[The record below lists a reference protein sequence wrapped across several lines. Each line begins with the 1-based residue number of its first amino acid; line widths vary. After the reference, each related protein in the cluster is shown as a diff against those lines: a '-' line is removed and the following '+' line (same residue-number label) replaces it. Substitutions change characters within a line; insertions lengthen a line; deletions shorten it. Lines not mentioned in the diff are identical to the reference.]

1 MARNQDQYTIQINAD
16 ATRAKKEIADLLK
29 SLKAVGT
36 MNLDKL
42 GLDTQIREASVAADE
57 LAIHLKNATNVNT
70 GKLNLV
76 EFNKSIEASGHSMS
90 QLITTLAQGGNV
102 GQQAFRQL
110 TAAIANTQVPI
121 KQTNTLLNNMMTT
134 LKNTVKWE
142 LSSAAVHSLESA
154 LSGAVSY
161 VEDLN
166 TSLTNIRI
174 VTNKSAEDMAQFAI
188 QANKA
193 AKELSSTTK
202 AYADASLIYFQQG
215 DTEEMAA
222 KKAAITLKA
231 AHSSFNSTAS
241 EMSEYL
247 TAVWNSYKV
256 SGDELQRYVD
266 IMAALGAN
274 TATSLEEIATSMQKV
289 AATANTVGVSMEQV
303 SSIIATVSSVT
314 RESAESIGTSYKTI
328 FARIGDLKLGKTDED
343 GIGLGTVSSQLQA
356 IGVDILDQNQNL
368 REMGDIITDLG
379 NRWQTMTSAQKTATA
394 QAVAGKRQYTQLM
407 ALFDNWDMYGKNLAT
422 AMNSE
427 GTLEQMNSMYEEGL
441 KAAQD
446 RARASMETLY
456 SSLIDEKV
464 LIKFSNATA
473 TIADNIA
480 NVVNALGGLGGV
492 AKTVGG
498 LLLSVFSKKIGS
510 QIKEIGQGI
519 AGFVTGNSTYK
530 QQYLKT
536 FEQTKNGLASQGSPT
551 EAIKQTQNMLSLKQE
566 LLKVEDSLTTKQAEY
581 MQSAISSYG
590 EQISELNQLE
600 QEYLD
605 IERTIKNLSSVMQTF
620 GNRITNNE
628 GQNFETLLMDRIKLY
643 KKFPSLRDGENMLDT
658 HTFNTGSYIT
668 DSIKMLTQSKNI
680 QSVGENI
687 NSYIQQ
693 ITSND
698 KGAALADNQINILI
712 EKINL
717 LKQQVQGTPMAEL
730 FKGFSEAN
738 LKTQA
743 DLITLETK
751 IKGTIETA
759 KTSATDLA
767 DLFAD
772 VLRTMP
778 EGSEK
783 NVLTRTFA
791 SILENA
797 DRGGEALER
806 FKEKLKLTDEQM
818 KRLKENMESMNT
830 PFNNFINTLSKAL
843 GTITSSISSYR
854 MLSNAIK
861 NVSSGSGDLVSNIG
875 SIAMSASMLMP
886 VLKNILDLT
895 KGLGA
900 ASPWIAGLSVAAIAI
915 KSIFDGLEQGKI
927 EKRTNEQKDNYDKI
941 INGQNEEFSKT
952 SELIKNY
959 QTLSAQ
965 YESTESSQEDLIKS
979 AMELA
984 DAYGLVSEKVKIA
997 RGDFSTFNES
1007 LYAAR
1012 KSELQKRKNELTTA
1026 QTQIEQSVNNGGTYY
1041 DISGKTTYDSYIS
1054 QFRETLSPDQII
1066 QIIEEENKRIKLN
1079 ASKFD
1084 NVAINSWGGD
1094 RRNDVFRDLYTTF
1107 MTDEYQ
1113 DQLKIKY
1120 KDIQSGEALAIKA
1133 IEEFVK
1139 TTTGNNNF
1147 SFDKTKVFPNHKRI
1161 GPGEQPFVGYQD
1173 AQQEF
1178 ADAFENMGKFKIAD
1192 LYEKFDNNFMLTPI
1206 SSILDGF
1213 GIDDN
1218 FINDL
1223 DIVDE
1228 ISGTIKW
1235 NGLDFSEKLKLYKH
1249 YKEDIIPAIQAKQT
1263 EISQQMKK
1271 AKDEENQNEYKA
1283 LEEYSKYLNG
1293 ILSDISQITGPDSVI
1308 AKAFEGYLSN
1318 ETEANMIIALES
1330 NQEIIDKYSLEDR
1343 SLSGF
1348 LKTRKQLFDNISQN
1362 KEKYTG
1368 LDGLQGDDLSQA
1380 IDDIIRIVFKN
1391 AGFEDYFNVDQ
1402 LIREIAPE
1410 DSHEDIIDYL
1420 SKKGI
1425 KSVEEI
1431 NSALLTVISNWVEGA
1446 SKDAAD
1452 AIIAAGQQ
1460 QIETNQAEKDYSDAI
1475 KAQKLFKPDMSSD
1488 DRQKFV
1494 EYLFKDSTTEE
1505 IDAFIGKS
1513 FEERE
1518 QWISDIVKTKQNN
1531 MLDQLEAQ
1539 YEQDKIA
1546 YEQMTA
1552 LAESELTNLT
1562 SDSSLSNNDIK
1573 TILDGYVYDEE
1584 QGAFVSKADKDIV
1597 YSDLSDKQVE
1607 SLRRY
1612 QEYVASQQQLES
1624 QMVLSYGEWQM
1635 QQLAIND
1642 TLSSLEKLQK
1652 VQQKLSVD
1660 FTNLPKKGT
1669 LAWRQL
1675 SAQVYKY
1682 SGNILGRMGSE
1693 SDQIQA
1699 IKEAT
1704 TSNITEQINELT
1716 NKRDN
1721 AQSEREKTEIQSQ
1734 IDQLIQ
1740 ERERVIREAD
1750 QAIANLAISPI
1761 IAEAEQTIKK
1771 LQEQADK
1778 AQSKAD
1784 ALIAG
1789 INQKYLTYEQQAAI
1803 TSVDKTFNYSDWLK
1817 KSDAERAQAAVV
1829 ALTQAFLDQKAVIDE
1844 TQNAYKELQNI
1855 NFSSISNLKLQEI
1868 FKDDNNLNEA
1878 IMDGIFGKDLSPQAI
1893 AKLRDIRSE
1902 VFSLIKDGASSTEIS
1917 RIITD
1922 IIQEAIDSGD
1932 TELATA
1938 LARYKD
1944 NISNTF
1950 SGLSENIQKQAQDAV
1965 NAWLSA
1971 FNTIAEA
1978 RKTLL
1983 EGESLIDQLAGDPKK
1998 IQELFENFDGDW
2010 EEFTEGILNGTID
2023 VEKLQ
2028 TPEINLEQQYV
2039 AAGVT
2044 TLSTDR
2050 EQQKQQFKE
2059 QLIEQK
2065 PELAD
2070 NEEELEIQA
2079 TAMLEQLYKDAIT
2092 ALVKQGII
2100 EKTEDQIAADAQ
2112 IMANGGEAGDELL
2125 TLINQYLSE
2134 AQKRIEFSETLREE
2148 QRKRDET
2155 IAAVQQAA
2163 KVENLVVTN
2172 GKIEVNGE
2180 TKASGLMERVDGKNT
2195 DYEEYQKLQQAID
2208 RAQQA
2213 KYKGESWDSLS
2224 QSDRDILGQ
2233 FGIDFNNVDTAAT
2246 DCASALAAC
2255 TKAAYELALAAA
2267 AKQGYTQGENGEWMK
2282 DGVKIA
2288 NPQNDPVIQAI
2299 EETKEA
2305 SELAAASVKDTEY
2318 QTMERMAGSVSM
2330 TRDELVRYAKALYEV
2345 NGGTKDF
2352 NELSSAE
2359 QQELY
2364 NTARLAKLA
2373 AEGWDEIK
2381 NSQKEN
2387 IKLIQKGDKTNTKYM
2402 DSLTSLTKSVK
2413 KAFGDSSKVTEK
2425 FVEDHID
2432 DIQKMAKGD
2441 IEAAERIESAL
2452 LFEEL
2457 GEEQFNRQINF
2468 DVNSD
2473 GVKNELDTM
2482 GALLSSFGDEWRDKP
2497 IGFEATLDN
2506 TPALAGL
2513 QELLD
2518 SGYMTVDQMNAA
2530 LAAIGW
2536 APEIEYEIVKASDK
2550 QAAYTTGALQAGQSF
2565 IGVNGQVVT
2574 VAEGQIAIPKIK
2586 SARKTGGGSSGANRP
2601 SNKGSGGGGGKQKET
2616 KKHKRY
2622 KDEIERYHK
2631 NNETLSR
2638 ISEQLDKI
2646 EKQKE
2651 RVYGAKYINKID
2663 EETEALNRQL
2673 EAEQALLDEAN
2684 KYIAAD
2690 REDMIH
2696 YGAEFDQDGTITN
2709 YEQVMKNIINEY
2721 NRAVDTYNA
2730 SSQGEGDKLRFE
2742 AAEQRYKD
2750 AIQALQNYEEAVE
2763 TASEAENK
2771 ILEIRNKL
2779 SAAEVEKI
2787 TYKLEFKLDMNER
2800 DLALLEYYQDK
2811 YADQLEQQDELFAN
2825 YFDAAA
2831 EYQQNLNAIGE
2842 AYKALN
2848 AKYAQGKITDQ
2859 DYAEQLEELHGKI
2872 LDNLKSLN
2880 EIKEKLLDSYTQALE
2895 LAQEKVEETTNSIES
2910 ANETLQS
2917 YMDILNLYEG
2927 TTDYKKMANFYD
2939 MMNKNNITNIEL
2951 QKQHLDVLLAEEDK
2965 FQEKIK
2971 NGTGL
2976 TDLEK
2981 EEYAAL
2987 EQQIQDTRNTFLQTV
3002 QESLET
3008 IRSTYENTINGIA
3021 NDLDHFMAGS
3031 AGSLSY
3037 LQEQYE
3043 QFQEEQERY
3052 VSTTKELYEVSKLN
3066 RDIEGSIADATS
3078 KASKEAL
3085 KALQEKINK
3094 QSELNQLT
3102 EYDLQMNQLE
3112 YQLLLARINLE
3123 ETKNAKDVVRLTRD
3137 DNGNYAYRYTANQD
3151 KIDEAAQEYEDV
3163 LQKINELTVERISS
3177 TEQQLVN
3184 AMANYKEKFVEIAT
3198 DYTLTEEERLARLEE
3213 LTNNF
3218 SSEMQYIQDQNQ
3230 IATDNL
3236 AANQEQ
3242 IASYYGTSM
3251 SEITSSTAGNVND
3264 NIQSMMNKTQ
3274 EYIEYMNNAIYGK
3287 EGWQTAWKEYIN
3299 GIGNI
3304 QQSSGQAYK
3313 DMMENAEEMGEMNGF
3328 SAAQSQAVL
3337 NALKNTLKPLTDL
3350 TAAWDSHNKVLTD
3363 TINKYETLARDIQ
3376 NVLTAVGQIPNTVG
3390 TGGDNTSGGSSEES
3404 SSGRSSAGNSTR
3416 AIDGKK
3422 YARGGL
3428 IDYTGI
3434 AWVDGTPDDPELM
3447 LNAGDTQNI
3456 LAAASVANSLDKGI
3470 LRTLM
3475 ESVSTTAQAM
3485 LGMLSNAYH
3494 AVGISP
3500 VSSTTLDQQVHI
3512 TAEFPNVTDHNEI
3525 EEALSTLVNRAAQF
3539 ANYK

>member
-1 MARNQDQYTIQINAD
+1 MAGNQSQYTIQINAD

-29 SLKAVGT
+29 SLKAVGA

-76 EFNKSIEASGHSMS
+76 EFNKSIEASGRSMS

-202 AYADASLIYFQQG
+202 AYTDASLIYFQQG
-215 DTEEMAA
+215 DTEEMVA

-231 AHSSFNSTAS
+231 AHSSFNSTAA

-407 ALFDNWDMYGKNLAT
+407 ALFDNWDKYGENLAT

-446 RARASMETLY
+446 RSRASMETLY

-480 NVVNALGGLGGV
+480 NVTKALGGLGGV
-492 AKTVGG
+492 AASIGG
-498 LLLSVFSKKIGS
+498 LLLQAFSTKLGS

-530 QQYLKT
+530 KQYLNT
-536 FEQTKNGLASQGSPT
+536 FEQTKDKLASQPVQT
-551 EAIKQTQNMLSLKQE
+551 EAIKQTQNMLSLKQQ
-566 LLKVEDSLTTKQAEY
+566 LLKVEDSLTAKQAEY

-590 EQISELNQLE
+590 EQISKLNELEQSYLNVEKTIKALTSSAQLFANTPMTNGKSFESVLKTHFNGNNGKIQNQEDLNSQYSILANTKFE
-600 QEYLD
+600 EGSSTTTLMNVLAQSQKINTVGLSLQEYLKNSNPD
-605 IERTIKNLSSVMQTF
+605 FNGVISQLNTIKILTKDTKLSSLFEGVNEETIKANNGMDKLKQAVNTLIESTSKDTTKISDIIGKVF
-620 GNRITNNE
+620 TQLPEGALKTNLATVIRQIGENAVQAGSNFE
-628 GQNFETLLMDRIKLY
+628 VFRQQLGMTEQNALRLSETLLKMN
-643 KKFPSLRDGENMLDT
+643 SS
-658 HTFNTGSYIT
+658 FNTIMSGI
-668 DSIKMLTQSKNI
+668 
-680 QSVGENI
+680 G
-687 NSYIQQ
+687 
-693 ITSND
+693 
-698 KGAALADNQINILI
+698 
-712 EKINL
+712 
-717 LKQQVQGTPMAEL
+717 
-730 FKGFSEAN
+730 
-738 LKTQA
+738 KT
-743 DLITLETK
+743 I
-751 IKGTIETA
+751 
-759 KTSATDLA
+759 
-767 DLFAD
+767 
-772 VLRTMP
+772 
-778 EGSEK
+778 
-783 NVLTRTFA
+783 
-791 SILENA
+791 
-797 DRGGEALER
+797 
-806 FKEKLKLTDEQM
+806 
-818 KRLKENMESMNT
+818 
-830 PFNNFINTLSKAL
+830 
-843 GTITSSISSYR
+843 GTITSITMSYN
-854 MLSNAIK
+854 MLSNATK
-861 NVSSGSGDLVSNIG
+861 NLSLNSGNLISNIG
-875 SIAMSASMLMP
+875 SLAMGLSSLLPLIQNVYSLGTMITAKIGMFAMLGPVMAAVSAALVIGGSIYSGLKQAEKEENNQRLQRQREKSTSQNNNLKEETSSLQELLNNYNELYARYKNNEDVQDELRASAQELANTYNITGAAVALISDNFEEFNKTLTSTLGLNKMLQEADYNAKIATVQLGENQIEYDARKSQGIFYDTDNDLFSHTFTPTSIGQSVKKWAFIKEIEKAMQEPDQYGELSVGTIDDLFISNPDILEEISEYIDQYNEVNQDNIIGDWKKGRFGTIKSNYNANDILEATRRGVFSA
-886 VLKNILDLT
+886 VDLT
-895 KGLGA
+895 EILRY
-900 ASPWIAGLSVAAIAI
+900 AIPSDNI
-915 KSIFDGLEQGKI
+915 DTIIDNESITLPSG
-927 EKRTNEQKDNYDKI
+927 NYDDYLKFE
-941 INGQNEEFSKT
+941 NRGDLYQDGALVWNNKWEAKQK
-952 SELIKNY
+952 SEVFHK
-959 QTLSAQ
+959 
-965 YESTESSQEDLIKS
+965 YEAWVEDLNV
-979 AMELA
+979 ALA
-984 DAYGLVSEKVKIA
+984 DALEV
-997 RGDFSTFNES
+997 GDE
-1007 LYAAR
+1007 AAG
-1012 KSELQKRKNELTTA
+1012 EAIQTLINAIEQITKNENLKTDV
-1026 QTQIEQSVNNGGTYY
+1026 ENY
-1041 DISGKTTYDSYIS
+1041 DIAASA
-1054 QFRETLSPDQII
+1054 
-1066 QIIEEENKRIKLN
+1066 EE
-1079 ASKFD
+1079 
-1084 NVAINSWGGD
+1084 
-1094 RRNDVFRDLYTTF
+1094 
-1107 MTDEYQ
+1107 
-1113 DQLKIKY
+1113 QLKILQ
-1120 KDIQSGEALAIKA
+1120 DHVIP
-1133 IEEFVK
+1133 K
-1139 TTTGNNNF
+1139 TIGLTTENT
-1147 SFDKTKVFPNHKRI
+1147 SFDQYI
-1161 GPGEQPFVGYQD
+1161 EIYD
-1173 AQQEF
+1173 
-1178 ADAFENMGKFKIAD
+1178 D
-1192 LYEKFDNNFMLTPI
+1192 LYEQITEEAYPELKGLKEKPQEYNEAKRKIALKLLNDYTALDDYNAMFSALAEEFTNTEDGNIDSKIISLIDKYKIKQLDAGLIYALRQDQELISDIPNNAFEEWINRKEVNLDDKSTNVGRVLAI
-1206 SSILDGF
+1206 NQKTEEAKKNAESYKNLVSQASSYEESLSY
-1213 GIDDN
+1213 DDAFKLQSTLLVEGDETWSE
-1218 FINDL
+1218 FI
-1223 DIVDE
+1223 
-1228 ISGTIKW
+1228 K
-1235 NGLDFSEKLKLYKH
+1235 LDFDQRKAFLEARKH
-1249 YKEDIIPAIQAKQT
+1249 SSLVLA
-1263 EISQQMKK
+1263 KK
-1271 AKDEENQNEYKA
+1271 AEEDSLKAMQGEYNQ
-1283 LEEYSKYLNG
+1283 
-1293 ILSDISQITGPDSVI
+1293 
-1308 AKAFEGYLSN
+1308 
-1318 ETEANMIIALES
+1318 
-1330 NQEIIDKYSLEDR
+1330 IIDKYGSNWQETINQVDLIGSQYRLNENGKLVSISNPEQEYSPSDAMPMNQEEYLAALEDVKATEYWE
-1343 SLSGF
+1343 G
-1348 LKTRKQLFDNISQN
+1348 KIAIS
-1362 KEKYTG
+1362 EDTIRAYE
-1368 LDGLQGDDLSQA
+1368 LLLSQVSGLTTQMSTMTEEFEKFNKTGKISANLLKKMAEWGIDGSKIKTAQDYLKIMKQVSIEAKKNADAKKAEYDDMAKGETYDWSDKKTQEDNAELYAKWKEWQDLLQIQYDTEEQYKAAYQDYLNSELAKGQQILSQMRERKSLAEEEANKTQQLAESMTAA
-1380 IDDIIRIVFKN
+1380 IQSGNLSEAARTGMDSELLAAWDNAANATERGAVAAQAWNKYAAQMALAGEDLATLYDDAGKALDNYIELKKRSGNNDIIGLNF
-1391 AGFEDYFNVDQ
+1391 
-1402 LIREIAPE
+1402 
-1410 DSHEDIIDYL
+1410 
-1420 SKKGI
+1420 
-1425 KSVEEI
+1425 
-1431 NSALLTVISNWVEGA
+1431 
-1446 SKDAAD
+1446 
-1452 AIIAAGQQ
+1452 
-1460 QIETNQAEKDYSDAI
+1460 SDAI
-1475 KAQKLFKPDMSSD
+1475 KGKDDFVKFISQQVKDPKAQAIWNEAFESLISHTNISNMSDLDILTAVRDEVIKAGDMTAEEFDKILAGIKDNISSTFEQLAQNNIDAAQKAADAWLNAFNTIKSA
-1488 DRQKFV
+1488 RQT
-1494 EYLFKDSTTEE
+1494 LLSGGN
-1505 IDAFIGKS
+1505 I
-1513 FEERE
+1513 
-1518 QWISDIVKTKQNN
+1518 
-1531 MLDQLEAQ
+1531 LDQIAGNPDAIFDLMQSSGKNAQ
-1539 YEQDKIA
+1539 EIYSMILKNDK
-1546 YEQMTA
+1546 EGL
-1552 LAESELTNLT
+1552 LAATSNYMNSGDYLTKLMG
-1562 SDSSLSNNDIK
+1562 SK
-1573 TILDGYVYDEE
+1573 GYVTPDFGQKGRTIDLLALGYTKNDKGKWIDPSGKLADYNEAIDILAQHYAKLLQNTE
-1584 QGAFVSKADKDIV
+1584 QLDPESALKKGKQIASGEIG
-1597 YSDLSDKQVE
+1597 YSDLSKEAKMFAEALGISTEALKEQARQQELAADVTYKGNASNLTKEQIEATNGALVNGQVGT
-1607 SLRRY
+1607 Y
-1612 QEYVASQQQLES
+1612 DEY
-1624 QMVLSYGEWQM
+1624 
-1635 QQLAIND
+1635 
-1642 TLSSLEKLQK
+1642 
-1652 VQQKLSVD
+1652 QKL
-1660 FTNLPKKGT
+1660 
-1669 LAWRQL
+1669 
-1675 SAQVYKY
+1675 
-1682 SGNILGRMGSE
+1682 
-1693 SDQIQA
+1693 
-1699 IKEAT
+1699 AT
-1704 TSNITEQINELT
+1704 
-1716 NKRDN
+1716 
-1721 AQSEREKTEIQSQ
+1721 
-1734 IDQLIQ
+1734 
-1740 ERERVIREAD
+1740 
-1750 QAIANLAISPI
+1750 AIANAQ
-1761 IAEAEQTIKK
+1761 EAKASGDSWETLSTVDQK
-1771 LQEQADK
+1771 LLDK
-1778 AQSKAD
+1778 Y
-1784 ALIAG
+1784 G
-1789 INQKYLTYEQQAAI
+1789 INFDN
-1803 TSVDKTFNYSDWLK
+1803 VDESANSC
-1817 KSDAERAQAAVV
+1817 
-1829 ALTQAFLDQKAVIDE
+1829 
-1844 TQNAYKELQNI
+1844 
-1855 NFSSISNLKLQEI
+1855 
-1868 FKDDNNLNEA
+1868 
-1878 IMDGIFGKDLSPQAI
+1878 
-1893 AKLRDIRSE
+1893 
-1902 VFSLIKDGASSTEIS
+1902 
-1917 RIITD
+1917 
-1922 IIQEAIDSGD
+1922 
-1932 TELATA
+1932 ATA
-1938 LARYKD
+1938 LA
-1944 NISNTF
+1944 
-1950 SGLSENIQKQAQDAV
+1950 AC
-1965 NAWLSA
+1965 
-1971 FNTIAEA
+1971 AEA
-1978 RKTLL
+1978 
-1983 EGESLIDQLAGDPKK
+1983 A
-1998 IQELFENFDGDW
+1998 
-2010 EEFTEGILNGTID
+2010 
-2023 VEKLQ
+2023 
-2028 TPEINLEQQYV
+2028 
-2039 AAGVT
+2039 
-2044 TLSTDR
+2044 
-2050 EQQKQQFKE
+2050 
-2059 QLIEQK
+2059 
-2065 PELAD
+2065 
-2070 NEEELEIQA
+2070 
-2079 TAMLEQLYKDAIT
+2079 
-2092 ALVKQGII
+2092 
-2100 EKTEDQIAADAQ
+2100 
-2112 IMANGGEAGDELL
+2112 
-2125 TLINQYLSE
+2125 
-2134 AQKRIEFSETLREE
+2134 
-2148 QRKRDET
+2148 
-2155 IAAVQQAA
+2155 
-2163 KVENLVVTN
+2163 
-2172 GKIEVNGE
+2172 
-2180 TKASGLMERVDGKNT
+2180 
-2195 DYEEYQKLQQAID
+2195 YQ
-2208 RAQQA
+2208 
-2213 KYKGESWDSLS
+2213 
-2224 QSDRDILGQ
+2224 
-2233 FGIDFNNVDTAAT
+2233 
-2246 DCASALAAC
+2246 
-2255 TKAAYELALAAA
+2255 LALAAA
-2267 AKQGYTQGENGEWMK
+2267 GDGYKYDKKLGYHTNEYGQQDDTSKTLDQVYESKETTYASIDDTKRKTLELHAESADFSYEELKNYTEALVDNNKIVDTSIEKQM
-2282 DGVKIA
+2282 
-2288 NPQNDPVIQAI
+2288 
-2299 EETKEA
+2299 
-2305 SELAAASVKDTEY
+2305 ELAAGIAKQEKAISKVKDKFKDWNKVLNNTDSTSADITRTIEEMREAYEDMFHLTEDESNMLSDSFL
-2318 QTMERMAGSVSM
+2318 QSAENAKLLEKVLKDDEDAW
-2330 TRDELVRYAKALYEV
+2330 DELQAKVAKEIIIQSPDLTDSMKTELIELTDIIANYDFGNMEVGTAVDLNGFKEGAAEMIYESRAAAEAASAALSAVGVDADIVEHTETAPPVTRTKTVTGTIAVPTIGGEIVEMTASGTVTEQTDAADFTWYTLEGAEY
-2345 NGGTKDF
+2345 NGG
-2352 NELSSAE
+2352 
-2359 QQELY
+2359 
-2364 NTARLAKLA
+2364 
-2373 AEGWDEIK
+2373 
-2381 NSQKEN
+2381 
-2387 IKLIQKGDKTNTKYM
+2387 
-2402 DSLTSLTKSVK
+2402 
-2413 KAFGDSSKVTEK
+2413 
-2425 FVEDHID
+2425 
-2432 DIQKMAKGD
+2432 
-2441 IEAAERIESAL
+2441 
-2452 LFEEL
+2452 
-2457 GEEQFNRQINF
+2457 
-2468 DVNSD
+2468 
-2473 GVKNELDTM
+2473 GV
-2482 GALLSSFGDEWRDKP
+2482 SHPS
-2497 IGFEATLDN
+2497 
-2506 TPALAGL
+2506 
-2513 QELLD
+2513 
-2518 SGYMTVDQMNAA
+2518 
-2530 LAAIGW
+2530 
-2536 APEIEYEIVKASDK
+2536 
-2550 QAAYTTGALQAGQSF
+2550 
-2565 IGVNGQVVT
+2565 
-2574 VAEGQIAIPKIK
+2574 
-2586 SARKTGGGSSGANRP
+2586 GGGSGS
-2601 SNKGSGGGGGKQKET
+2601 KIGSGGGGGGNKKET

-2663 EETEALNRQL
+2663 EETEALKRQR
-2673 EAEQALLDEAN
+2673 EAQQALLDEAN
-2684 KYIAAD
+2684 HYIAID
-2690 REDMIH
+2690 KENMIK

-2709 YEQVMKNIINEY
+2709 YEQVMKNIIDQY

-2730 SSQGEGDKLRFE
+2730 SSQNEKDKQNLE

-2763 TASEAENK
+2763 TANEAENK
-2771 ILEIRNKL
+2771 ILETRNKL
-2779 SAAEVEKI
+2779 SAALVEKI

-2842 AYKALN
+2842 AYAAL
-2848 AKYAQGKITDQ
+2848 ADQYGKGDVTDQ
-2859 DYAEQLEELHGKI
+2859 DYAEQLEKLHGKI

-3264 NIQSMMNKTQ
+3264 NIQSMMDKTQ
-3274 EYIEYMNNAIYGK
+3274 EYIGYMNNAIYGK

-3313 DMMENAEEMGEMNGF
+3313 DMMENAQEMGEMNGF
-3328 SAAQSQAVL
+3328 SAAQSQLVL
-3337 NALKNTLKPLTDL
+3337 NKLKDTLKPLTDL
-3350 TAAWDSHNKVLTD
+3350 TAAWDAHNATLSA
-3363 TINKYETLARDIQ
+3363 TIKNYEDLAKIIQ
-3376 NVLTAVGQIPNTVG
+3376 GVLTAIGQIPNTVG
-3390 TGGDNTSGGSSEES
+3390 TGGDNASEGSSEES
-3404 SSGRSSAGNSTR
+3404 SSGGSSAGNSTR

-3494 AVGISP
+3494 AVGINP